1 MMRSSTSASEES
13 VCTVPTTVSDGGD
26 AISDIE
32 AGVHSEAAALFKWIV
47 AIARQQIRPHF
58 QPEALPQFPQL
69 PQLTE
74 IIERRHALRARGR
87 GPADRFLIVPDDSF
101 DVHPP
106 EVTRRIERDALERDR
121 DFGRPAFRVHAR
133 ARFPERIEIAVLARE
148 SSEDAVRP
156 RARRIDHEDV
166 AVPLSR
172 EGIEGDL

>member
-1 MMRSSTSASEES
+1 MISVSCGSCGNCGRASGWKCGLICWRAIATIHLERAAALERTPAS
-13 VCTVPTTVSDGGD
+13 MSLIASPRPDNGERRGD

-32 AGVHSEAAALFKWIV
+32 AGVRSKAAALSKWIV

-121 DFGRPAFRVHAR
+121 DFGRPAFRV
-133 ARFPERIEIAVLARE
+133 
-148 SSEDAVRP
+148 
-156 RARRIDHEDV
+156 
-166 AVPLSR
+166 
-172 EGIEGDL
+172 